1 MFNISSIGIWGQTIL
16 SGRDRPVNCRVL
28 SSTPHLD
35 PPVMTNKNASIH
47 CRCPPKGAEHPQLRT
62 SALNRWC
69 PHLIRTPFVFSNK
82 VLCLLRGPHIL
93 IQLTSQLVHILIA
106 NITKISLQFL
116 TGGCWYIG
124 MPLVWSHSPCVS
136 HLHELML
143 SQGI

>member
-1 MFNISSIGIWGQTIL
+1 M
-16 SGRDRPVNCRVL
+16 
-28 SSTPHLD
+28 
-35 PPVMTNKNASIH
+35 
-47 CRCPPKGAEHPQLRT
+47 
-62 SALNRWC
+62 
-69 PHLIRTPFVFSNK
+69 FSNK

-116 TGGCWYIG
+116 TGGCWHIG